1 MPGDSGKRGRG
12 RRNDIPWNDIQA
24 AYECGETNVSELARR
39 FGVKRDSIAAH
50 IKKGNW
56 VSNGQAK
63 GQAVEAARSKVI
75 DIATRKAIDQLGGEQ
90 QIADEVAA
98 ALRADLEAHP
108 KIAALLME
116 ASEQTLEKYISGD
129 IIPGEKQSKADV
141 FNATVQGVAKAL
153 TISRDING
161 LRPGQSS
168 TEGEKKNKLDKLTIE
183 IVESPAKTA

>member
-1 MPGDSGKRGRG
+1 METPTRKRGRG
-12 RRNDIPWNDIQA
+12 RRNDIPWAEIQA
-24 AYECGETNVSELARR
+24 AYETGETNVSELARK

-63 GQAVEAARSKVI
+63 GQAVEAARAKVI

-90 QIADEVAA
+90 QIADEVAD

-108 KIAALLME
+108 KIAKLLMD
-116 ASEQTLEKYISGD
+116 ASEQTLEQYIKGG
-129 IIPGEKQSKADV
+129 ITPGEKQSVADV
-141 FNATVQGVAKAL
+141 FNSTVQGVAKAL
-153 TISRDING
+153 SISRDING

-168 TEGEKKNKLDKLTIE
+168 TEGEQKTKLDKLTIE
-183 IVESPAKTA
+183 IVDAQKTA